1 MHKLIELIEKGKPF
15 FEKISETSI
24 FVLFVMDLSLVC
36 QSSFSHLSLSLLP
49 MSQMLGDSTGQ
60 KTLRPS

>member
-15 FEKISETSI
+15 FEKISRNI
-24 FVLFVMDLSLVC
+24 YLRAIRDGFIAGMP
-36 QSSFSHLSLSLLP
+36 SFSHLSLSLLP

>member
-1 MHKLIELIEKGKPF
+1 MHKLIELIEKGNRSLRK
-15 FEKISETSI
+15 SLETSI
-24 FVLFVMDLSLVC
+24 FVLFVMDLSVC